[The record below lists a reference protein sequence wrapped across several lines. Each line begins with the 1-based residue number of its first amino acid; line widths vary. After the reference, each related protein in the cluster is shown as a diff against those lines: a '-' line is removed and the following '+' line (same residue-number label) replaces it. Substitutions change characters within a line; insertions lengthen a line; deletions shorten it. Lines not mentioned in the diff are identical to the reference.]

1 MKKKTVTMVSS
12 VAVLAIL
19 CGAYYVVQT
28 YVSEQEQSEEEN
40 EEEITDIFSVESDD
54 ITKLKFVIDKTEVV
68 FQKDGDEWYKEDE
81 EAFPVDQDILED
93 AASSI
98 SSVTS
103 DIVIN
108 DVEDLSQYGLD
119 DPSNTIT
126 ISTEDGNDTVLKVGD
141 ENDSVSQYYVE
152 KGDNKETVYLVDS
165 VTIDPFMNSLYDY
178 AQSDDFPDISSEYIN
193 KINVLEEDSSYEI
206 SKDEDSGLWY
216 VSDETYGEE
225 KADSSKASSLTSAV
239 STLEY
244 SSFVDY
250 NCSNLADYGLEQPYG
265 TLTVEYQEKIE
276 TSDENTSEEDDSDA
290 QSDLEKALAESSS
303 DSEEEVSEDT
313 EEETELVSKELIL
326 YVGDTAE
333 NDTRYVKV
341 NDSNEIYT
349 IAQENL
355 DTIFGKT
362 VSDLWDLTVN
372 YLSVNDLD
380 SLEIEEG
387 SDKHEINV
395 SRETSENEDGE
406 EEETITYQ
414 LDGTDIDTNLFTT
427 FYNKLINM
435 AGQRR
440 LTDEFLPEE
449 EAVLNV
455 TLYDL
460 DGNTSLVEFFEY
472 DANFY
477 AVRVGE
483 KVFLVNKMDVKELLD
498 SYESLISENY
508 DEEGSDTLQ
517 EKED

>member
-12 VAVLAIL
+12 VAVLAVL
-19 CGAYYVVQT
+19 CAAYYGVQT
-28 YVSEQEQSEEEN
+28 FVSEQEQAEEEN

-68 FQKDGDEWYKEDE
+68 FQKDGDEWIKEDE
-81 EAFPVDQDILED
+81 EAFPVDQDTLED

-103 DIVIN
+103 DKVIN

-126 ISTEDGNDTVLKVGD
+126 ISTEDGSDTILKVGD
-141 ENDSVSQYYVE
+141 ENESISQYYVE
-152 KGDNKETVYLVDS
+152 KGDDKETVYLVDS

-178 AQSDDFPDISSEYIN
+178 AQSDNFPDISSEYIN
-193 KINVLEEDSSYEI
+193 KINVTENDSSYEI

-250 NCSNLADYGLEQPYG
+250 NCTNLADYGLEQPYA
-265 TLTVEYQEKIE
+265 TMIVEYQEE
-276 TSDENTSEEDDSDA
+276 VESSDENVSEEDDSDS
-290 QSDLEKALAESSS
+290 QSDLEKALADASSG
-303 DSEEEVSEDT
+303 T
-313 EEETELVSKELIL
+313 EEETEFVSKELIL

-372 YLSVNDLD
+372 YLSVNELD
-380 SLEIEEG
+380 SLEIEKD

-414 LDGTDIDTNLFTT
+414 LDGSDIDTNLFTT

-435 AGQRR
+435 TGQRR
-440 LTDEFLPEE
+440 LTDEFNPEE
-449 EAVLNV
+449 ESVLNV
-455 TLYDL
+455 TFNDL
-460 DGNTSLVEFFEY
+460 DGNSSLVEFFEY

-477 AVRVGE
+477 AVRVSE
-483 KVFLVNKMDVKELLD
+483 KVFLVNKMEVKELID
-498 SYESLISENY
+498 SYESLIDDNSDEVESDTSQETE
-508 DEEGSDTLQ
+508 DEE
-517 EKED
+517 